1 MSWKARK
8 VPSSWSL
15 TTDNSCQASV
25 WMSNKPHVWEAI
37 WNIKRKKE
45 NTTVTMLSSKGEKT
59 NTKTLTSSWSCI
71 WGSSLTYGPRRAAQ
85 KSHSPHLPRR
95 PGPRTQKKSILK
107 TSHSQHGRETLHQ
120 LPPLRLVSGRA
131 AHAHY
136 ALPKYS
142 KHTELQMQ
150 IEADT
155 DCMHSWVQEY
165 LRKDMILFDFFASV
179 RQHSGCEI

>member
-1 MSWKARK
+1 M
-8 VPSSWSL
+8 VL
-15 TTDNSCQASV
+15 VVQ
-25 WMSNKPHVWEAI
+25 H
-37 WNIKRKKE
+37 
-45 NTTVTMLSSKGEKT
+45 
-59 NTKTLTSSWSCI
+59 
-71 WGSSLTYGPRRAAQ
+71 
-85 KSHSPHLPRR
+85 KSHTALICPVGLDLERK
-95 PGPRTQKKSILK
+95 KKSILK

>member
-1 MSWKARK
+1 M
-8 VPSSWSL
+8 
-15 TTDNSCQASV
+15 
-25 WMSNKPHVWEAI
+25 
-37 WNIKRKKE
+37 
-45 NTTVTMLSSKGEKT
+45 
-59 NTKTLTSSWSCI
+59 
-71 WGSSLTYGPRRAAQ
+71 YGPRHAAQ

-165 LRKDMILFDFFASV
+165 LRKDVILFDFFASV